1 MVRTLIRF
9 IAVAVLAM
17 PIAYGQSSYP
27 VKPVRILL
35 GFTPGSLLDLTTRLV
50 APRLADAL
58 GQQVIVENKPGAS
71 SNIATE
77 QVIRAPADGYTLLMG
92 GVVNPINTSLYASLP
107 FDFIRDSAP
116 IVLIGTA
123 PSLLV
128 VHPSVPVHSVR
139 ELIDYAKKRPGEVT
153 FGSSGN
159 GTAPHLAGEM
169 LNLMAGIKLVHV
181 PYKSSPQAMTDLL
194 AGRVHATFSP
204 PSTAIPHLKAGT
216 LRGIASTGA
225 RRASAAADLPT
236 MIEAGLPDYAGEI
249 WMGLFAPAATPRAII
264 ERINREVVQILAMP
278 EVRSQ
283 FAAQA
288 IDPLGSSPEAFA
300 DYVKSETA
308 KWAQVVRASGA
319 KVD

>member
-1 MVRTLIRF
+1 MIRALVALLVIATVTLP
-9 IAVAVLAM
+9 VAQ
-17 PIAYGQSSYP
+17 GQSSYP
-27 VKPVRILL
+27 VKPIRIML
-35 GFTPGSLLDLTTRLV
+35 GFTPGSLIDLTTRLIT
-50 APRLADAL
+50 PRLADAL

-92 GVVNPINTSLYASLP
+92 GVVNPINTTLYSSLP
-107 FDFIRDSAP
+107 FDFIRDTAP
-116 IVLIGTA
+116 IVLVGTA

-128 VHPSVPVHSVR
+128 VHPSVPVRSLQ
-139 ELIDYAKKRPGEVT
+139 EFIDYVRKRPGEIT
-153 FGSSGN
+153 YGSSGN

-194 AGRVHATFSP
+194 AGRVQATFSP
-204 PSTAIPHLKAGT
+204 PSTAMPHLKAGS

-236 MIEAGLPDYAGEI
+236 MIEAGLPDYAGEV
-249 WMGLFAPAATPRAII
+249 WMGLFAPAATPTAII
-264 ERINREVVQILAMP
+264 ERINREVVQILAMQ
-278 EVRSQ
+278 EVRAQ

-288 IDPLGSSPEAFA
+288 IDPLGGSAQSFA
-300 DYVKSETA
+300 DYLRSETA

>member
-1 MVRTLIRF
+1 MIKSIVGVLVGAA
-9 IAVAVLAM
+9 IAASA
-17 PIAYGQSSYP
+17 AHAQSPYP
-27 VKPVRILL
+27 VKPIRIVL
-35 GFTPGSLLDLTTRLV
+35 GFTPGSLIDLTTRMV
-50 APRLADAL
+50 APRLSDAL

-92 GVVNPINTSLYASLP
+92 GVVNPINTTLYASLP
-107 FDFIRDSAP
+107 FDFIRDTAP
-116 IVLIGTA
+116 IVLVGTA

-128 VHPSVPVHSVR
+128 VHPSLPVRTVQ
-139 ELIDYAKKRPGEVT
+139 EFIDYARKRPGEVT
-153 FGSSGN
+153 YGSSGN

-194 AGRVHATFSP
+194 AGRVNATFSP
-204 PSTAIPHLKAGT
+204 PSTAMPHLKAGS

-225 RRASAAADLPT
+225 RRSGAAADLPT
-236 MIEAGLPDYAGEI
+236 MTEAGLPDYAGEV

-278 EVRSQ
+278 EVRAQ

-288 IDPLGSSPEAFA
+288 IDPLGGTAESFA
-300 DYVKSETA
+300 EYVKSETA

-319 KVD
+319 RVD

>member
-1 MVRTLIRF
+1 MRRALIGF
-9 IAVAVLAM
+9 LALAAIGL
-17 PIAYGQSSYP
+17 PAAHAQYP
-27 VKPVRILL
+27 VKPIRILL
-35 GFTPGSLLDLTTRLV
+35 GFTSGSLLDLTTRLV

-92 GVVNPINTSLYASLP
+92 GVVNPINTTLYASLP
-107 FDFIRDSAP
+107 FDFIRDTAP

-139 ELIDYAKKRPGEVT
+139 DLIDYAKKRPGEVT

-204 PSTAIPHLKAGT
+204 PSTALPHLKAGT

-236 MIEAGLPDYAGEI
+236 MIEAGLPDYAGEV
-249 WMGLFAPAATPRAII
+249 WMGLFAPAATPRAVI

-278 EVRSQ
+278 ELRAQ

-288 IDPLGSSPEAFA
+288 IDPLGGSPESFA
-300 DYVKSETA
+300 DYVKAETA